1 MLCMFSDVT
10 EELFARSELEK
21 VSSALSGPKQS
32 PASGAWEFHLDQGRV
47 LLSEGAQ
54 RILGWPGP
62 EQTLQDTYDNTLPE
76 YRKLREDALRGFSG
90 ARAVL

>member
-21 VSSALSGPKQS
+21 SVERLKRAETI
-32 PASGAWEFHLDQGRV
+32 ASIGGAWEFHLDQGRV

-76 YRKLREDALRGFSG
+76 YRKLREDALRG
-90 ARAVL
+90 V